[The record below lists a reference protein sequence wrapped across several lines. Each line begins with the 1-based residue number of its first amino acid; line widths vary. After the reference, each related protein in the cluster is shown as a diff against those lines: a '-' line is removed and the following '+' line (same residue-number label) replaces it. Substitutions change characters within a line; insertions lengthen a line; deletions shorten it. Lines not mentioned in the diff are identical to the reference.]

1 MMKILLTLLCLQFT
15 YFGFAQSSKELEK
28 VSVVWQLQQNDCPQK
43 GRFTAAFVFQNNGQK
58 AVDLSKWDL
67 YFSYPR
73 EIVAINSANARATA
87 HGGDFRQISFKTTI
101 TSGKSVKVNYVAK
114 GKTMNVTDAPS
125 GLYWVSKNDPKHIVN
140 VKHLKINL
148 GEKHEQE
155 LVKKAAAT
163 AYQKNENTAVL
174 PITQVQ
180 KILPTPVKYQETAGS
195 FILSASTKLV
205 FDSVF
210 AQEAALFK
218 HELNALLGKTLVEAA
233 TSENDYIQ
241 LKLVKGLADEN
252 YQLSVT
258 KERVLISAST
268 ASGIFYG
275 LQSLKMMMPP
285 LTWSK
290 KQQQI
295 NIQAVEVTDAPRFGY
310 RSFMLDVARNF
321 QSKLEILKLLDLLA
335 LYKINTFHFHL
346 NDDEGWRLE
355 IKDLPELTQVAGKR
369 GHTVNDA
376 DYLKP
381 AYGSG
386 ANQSKA
392 PGSGYYTR
400 EDFVEILKYAKQ
412 RHITVIPEL
421 ETPGHARAAIKAMDN
436 RYRRLMQQG
445 KAEEARQYLLR
456 DTLDQ
461 SVYKSVQGYNDNIM
475 NIALPSTYHFIEKV
489 VDEMVELFRLAG
501 APLKTIH
508 LGGDEVPKGV
518 WEKSPAI
525 TKLMKQEKIATY
537 DQLWYYYIG
546 KANQLLKDRKL
557 QMAGWEEI
565 AMRKVTTPNGKSTYI
580 ANPDFVNENFQV
592 YVWNNVWGGGNDDLS
607 YRLANA
613 GYNVVLSAVTNYYFD
628 LAYNQHPNEPGLYWG
643 GYTDTDKAFYFSPFD
658 YYRTASENA
667 TGEAL
672 NNSVFTDKERLTEK
686 GKQHIVGIQS
696 QLWSE
701 KITGANAMEYM
712 LLPKLLGYAE
722 RAWSP
727 EPAWSKEVDSA
738 KSQEYYLEDWNRFAN
753 LIGQRELQRLSA
765 YAGGFNFRVPSP
777 GVKIENGWLKANAQF
792 PGLIIKYTSDG
803 TEPTTHSKTYTG
815 AIKQASEIKLKIF
828 VGDLG
833 SKSVY
838 FKKH

>member
-1 MMKILLTLLCLQFT
+1 MKKILLTLLYLQFT
-15 YFGFAQSSKELEK
+15 HFAFSQSSKELEK
-28 VSVVWQLQQNDCPQK
+28 VSVVWQFQQNDYPQK
-43 GRFTAAFVFQNNGQK
+43 GQFTAAFVLQNNGQT

-73 EIVAINSANARATA
+73 EIVAINSANAIVKA
-87 HGGDFRQISFKTTI
+87 HVGDFRQISFKSAI
-101 TSGKSVKVNYVAK
+101 ASGKSVRVNYVAK
-114 GKTMNVTDAPS
+114 GKTMNVTDVPS
-125 GLYWVSKNDPKHIVN
+125 GLYWVAKNNPKHIVN

-155 LVKKAAAT
+155 LIRKAAAA
-163 AYQKNENTAVL
+163 AYQKNENTSVL
-174 PITQVQ
+174 PIAQIQ
-180 KILPTPVKYQETAGS
+180 KILPRPVKYQETAGN

-218 HELNALLGKTLVEAA
+218 HELNALLGKTLVESTTAK
-233 TSENDYIQ
+233 SDYIQ

-355 IKDLPELTQVAGKR
+355 IKDLPELTQVGGRR
-369 GHTVNDA
+369 GHTLNDA

-386 ANQSKA
+386 ANQSKT

-400 EDFVEILKYAKQ
+400 EDFIEILKYAKQ

-445 KAEEARQYLLR
+445 KTEEARQYILR

-489 VDEMVELFRLAG
+489 VDEMVELYRLAD

-518 WEKSPAI
+518 WEKSPVIAE
-525 TKLMKQEKIATY
+525 LMKQEKIATY
-537 DQLWYYYIG
+537 DDLWYYYIR
-546 KANQLLKDRKL
+546 KANQLLKARNL

-565 AMRKVTTPNGKSTYI
+565 AMKKVPTPDGKSTYI

-628 LAYNQHPNEPGLYWG
+628 LAYNQHPKEPGLYWG

-658 YYRTASENA
+658 YYKTASENA
-667 TGEAL
+667 NAEAL
-672 NNSVFTDKERLTEK
+672 NNSIFTDKERLTEK

-701 KITGANAMEYM
+701 KITGAEAMEYM

-727 EPAWSKEVDSA
+727 EPAWSSEPDSA
-738 KSQEYYLEDWNRFAN
+738 KSLQYYLEDWNHFAN
-753 LIGQRELQRLSA
+753 LIGQQELQRLSA

-777 GVKIENGWLKANAQF
+777 GVKTENGWLKANAQF
-792 PGLIIKYTSDG
+792 PGLNIKYTSDG
-803 TEPTTHSKTYTG
+803 TEPTIHSKTYTG

-833 SKSVY
+833 SRSVY
-838 FKKH
+838 IKKH